1 MKQEAMAQDVLKGRA
16 RNGAVTKEKIFSEA
30 LQLFA
35 RKGVEGTSVRDISL
49 AVGVADAAL
58 YRHFRSK
65 DAIAQEIFSR
75 HYGALARSVEE
86 IGTQAQPFAATV
98 RQLVSHFCT
107 LFDEQPS
114 VFAFI
119 LLNQHDHLRLIGD
132 QENVV
137 EALKQ
142 IMARAVERGEIAIRD
157 PDLAAALALG
167 ATIQPAVYKLYGRL
181 AGSMSTLAP
190 QIAQAVCRALGTP
203 EIAP

>member
-1 MKQEAMAQDVLKGRA
+1 MRQEATVRAAVKGRA
-16 RNGAVTKEKIFSEA
+16 RSGAITKEKIFSEA

-35 RKGVEGTSVRDISL
+35 RKGVEGTSIRDISQ

-65 DAIAQEIFSR
+65 DDIAGEIFSR
-75 HYGALARSVEE
+75 HYGALARGVEQ
-86 IGTQAQPFAATV
+86 IGAQAQPFSATV
-98 RQLVSHFCT
+98 RQLVAHFCT

-142 IMARAVERGEIAIRD
+142 IMARAIERGEIAVRD

>member
-1 MKQEAMAQDVLKGRA
+1 MTQEAVKA
-16 RNGAVTKEKIFSEA
+16 RVRSGAVTKERIFGEA
-30 LQLFA
+30 LRLFA
-35 RKGVEGTSVRDISL
+35 RKGVEGTSIRDISL

-65 DAIAQEIFSR
+65 DDIAGQIFSR
-75 HYGALARSVEE
+75 HYGALARSVED
-86 IGTQAQPFAATV
+86 IGSQARPFGAIV
-98 RQLVSHFCT
+98 GRLVEHFCR
-107 LFDEQPS
+107 LFDEQPA

-132 QENVV
+132 KENVV
-137 EALKQ
+137 EALKR
-142 IMARAVERGEIAIRD
+142 IMALAARRGEIAIRD

-181 AGSMSTLAP
+181 GGPMSALAP
-190 QIAQAVCRALGTP
+190 QIAQAVLRALGTP

>member
-1 MKQEAMAQDVLKGRA
+1 MVEVAVRGRA
-16 RNGAVTKEKIFSEA
+16 RNGAVTKERIFSEA

-35 RKGVEGTSVRDISL
+35 RKGVEGTSIRDISL

-65 DAIAQEIFSR
+65 DDIAGEIFSR

-86 IGTQAQPFAATV
+86 IGARAQPFAETV
-98 RQLVSHFCT
+98 KQLVAHFCT

-137 EALKQ
+137 QTLRE
-142 IMARAVERGEIAIRD
+142 IMARASERGEITIRD
-157 PDLAAALALG
+157 ADLAAALALG
-167 ATIQPAVYKLYGRL
+167 ATIQPAVFKLYSRL
-181 AGSMSTLAP
+181 GGSMSTLAP